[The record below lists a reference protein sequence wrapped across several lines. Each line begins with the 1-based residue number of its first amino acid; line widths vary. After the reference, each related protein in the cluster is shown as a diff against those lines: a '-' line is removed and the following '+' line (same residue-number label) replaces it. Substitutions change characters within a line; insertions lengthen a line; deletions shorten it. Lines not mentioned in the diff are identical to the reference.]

1 MSRIDILTSCTKDA
15 TEKPTVHLLPCKI
28 EHNGEAEV
36 DEYFQS
42 CIKDD
47 GKGMKKV
54 SFRGRMLMGEK
65 VAIPDGYSGYLLRE
79 NRKPVTDDQDR
90 SFRAIKRFSEFTHWN
105 LEDRPCLN
113 DKIRKAMQ
121 WIYISSA
128 IHQPVKTDTVMA
140 KIT

>member
-1 MSRIDILTSCTKDA
+1 
-15 TEKPTVHLLPCKI
+15 
-28 EHNGEAEV
+28 
-36 DEYFQS
+36 
-42 CIKDD
+42 
-47 GKGMKKV
+47 
-54 SFRGRMLMGEK
+54 MLMGEK

-79 NRKPVTDDQDR
+79 NRKPVTDNQDR